1 MRREA
6 DFPGEPTTI
15 GELMRTP
22 QTTHTRDEAVL
33 RYYADTFCE
42 LGAHHECCGKLNKD
56 ECSGCLA
63 RSVLASAPAPA
74 ICNVVPPPETYGGSP
89 DTPWTGKM
97 TPASGGVDAV
107 REDCGR
113 A

>member
-1 MRREA
+1 MT
-6 DFPGEPTTI
+6 DP
-15 GELMRTP
+15 TP
-22 QTTHTRDEAVL
+22 QTTPTRDEAVL

-74 ICNVVPPPETYGGSP
+74 
-89 DTPWTGKM
+89 
-97 TPASGGVDAV
+97 SGGVDAV